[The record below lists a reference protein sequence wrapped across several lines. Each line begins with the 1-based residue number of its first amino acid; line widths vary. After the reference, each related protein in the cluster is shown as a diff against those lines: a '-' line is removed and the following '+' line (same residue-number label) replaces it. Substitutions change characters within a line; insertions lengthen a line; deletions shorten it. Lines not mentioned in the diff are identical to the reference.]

1 MIYYPAKFKE
11 VALSCHISLPLR
23 TFMTQSS
30 RRSVF
35 YISDGTG
42 ISAET
47 LGHSLLA
54 HFSGVEFHQVRMP
67 FIDSVEKARNCFPA
81 IIQAFRRDGV
91 RPILLMTFV
100 DDEVRSVFED
110 VEGLRLDFF
119 KTFIVPLA
127 QELGLE
133 PSGLIGQGRKVDAN
147 AGYQHRIEAVNY
159 SLVHDDG
166 SSERHLSEA
175 EVILVGVSRSGK
187 TPTSLYLA
195 MQFGIKAANYPLIPE
210 DFERGRLPEV
220 LELHRKKL
228 FGLTIR
234 PERLHEIRSE
244 RRPDSHYASL
254 DNCRKEVKL
263 AETLMQREGI
273 RWLDSTS
280 QSVEE
285 LATKVMQACGL
296 GGRV

>member
-1 MIYYPAKFKE
+1 
-11 VALSCHISLPLR
+11 
-23 TFMTQSS
+23 MTQSS

-35 YISDGTG
+35 FISDGTG

-54 HFSGVEFHQVRMP
+54 HFSGVEFRQVRMP
-67 FIDSVEKARNCFPA
+67 FIDTVEKARDCFPA
-81 IIQAFRRDGV
+81 IIQAFRSDGV

-100 DDEVRSVFED
+100 NDEVRSVFED
-110 VEGLRLDFF
+110 VDGLRLDFF

-127 QELGLE
+127 QELGLQ
-133 PSGLIGQGRKVDAN
+133 PSHGIGQGRKVDAN
-147 AGYQHRIEAVNY
+147 AGYRNRIEAVNY
-159 SLVHDDG
+159 SLAHDDG

-210 DFERGRLPEV
+210 DFERGRLPDV
-220 LELHRKKL
+220 LELHRNKL

-234 PERLHEIRSE
+234 PGRLHEIRSE
-244 RRPDSHYASL
+244 RRPDSHYAAL
-254 DNCRKEVKL
+254 DNCRNEVKL

-296 GGRV
+296 DGRAG